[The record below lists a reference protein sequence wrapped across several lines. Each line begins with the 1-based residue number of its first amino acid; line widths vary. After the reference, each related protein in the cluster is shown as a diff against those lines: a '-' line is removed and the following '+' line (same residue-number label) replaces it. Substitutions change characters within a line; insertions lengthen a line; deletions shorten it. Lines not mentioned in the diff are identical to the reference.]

1 MARVFIPTQMRDL
14 SGGEAEIELP
24 GKNLRQI
31 LAALDEAF
39 PGIAGRI
46 LHEGKIA
53 PGFAVSIDNEIT
65 SMGLLARVEPDS
77 EVHIVPAIAGG

>member
-24 GKNLRQI
+24 GSNLRQI

-53 PGFAVSIDNEIT
+53 PGFAVSIDSEIT
-65 SMGLLARVEPDS
+65 SMGLLAKVEPDS